1 MVNANIIRAKAQGLP
16 NKDPNNGEKESDAS
30 YSYIE
35 DICDTIKQ
43 LHVIEVGLFL
53 LLGREHL
60 EPFDAP
66 RTIAASPLPSINQY
80 SYEQTVASRPIHVHN
95 RSKRSCCQW
104 KRGPAQY
111 SSIRC
116 SHACW

>member
-66 RTIAASPLPSINQY
+66 RTIAASPLPSINQLF
-80 SYEQTVASRPIHVHN
+80 V
-95 RSKRSCCQW
+95 
-104 KRGPAQY
+104 
-111 SSIRC
+111 
-116 SHACW
+116 